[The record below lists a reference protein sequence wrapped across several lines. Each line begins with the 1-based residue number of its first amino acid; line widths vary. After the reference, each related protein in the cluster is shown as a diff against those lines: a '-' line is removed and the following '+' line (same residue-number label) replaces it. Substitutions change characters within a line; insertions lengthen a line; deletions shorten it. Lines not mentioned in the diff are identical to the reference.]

1 MQVELLLEAQG
12 ASLSS
17 TINSATSTLA
27 EIKTIATE
35 YCRDNK
41 AKKGD
46 CKESVEVTMA
56 SFRLKSSQLNPNIIK
71 SEEKTLS
78 RVI

>member
-1 MQVELLLEAQG
+1 MQVELLVEAQG

-17 TINSATSTLA
+17 AINSATSTLA
-27 EIKTIATE
+27 EIKTIAME
-35 YCRDNK
+35 YCRQNK

-46 CKESVEVTMA
+46 CKESVEVTIA
-56 SFRLKSSQLNPNIIK
+56 SLRPKDFQLSPNIIK
-71 SEEKTLS
+71 LEEKTLS